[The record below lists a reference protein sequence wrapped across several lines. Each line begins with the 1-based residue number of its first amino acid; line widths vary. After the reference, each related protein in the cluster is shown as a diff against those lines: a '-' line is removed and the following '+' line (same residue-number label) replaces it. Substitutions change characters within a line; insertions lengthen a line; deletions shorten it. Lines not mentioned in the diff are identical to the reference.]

1 VIFSLLAISVIAAS
15 AALNRV
21 AAAEPLFAA
30 PFLSFG
36 AGGDPRSVAIG
47 DLNGD
52 GKPDLVV
59 ANYTSHTVSVLLG
72 KGDGTFR
79 GKTDSGV
86 GSHPS
91 SVAIGD
97 LNGDGKPDLVATNSN
112 SSTVSALLGNGDG
125 TFGAKTD
132 FGVGSYP
139 SSVAIGDLNG
149 DGRPDLAVANSNSS
163 AVSVL
168 FGNGDGTFSASI
180 AVETGIGAT
189 SVAIGD
195 LNGDGK
201 PDMAVARTSSTVL
214 VLLGDGDGTFEAKAD
229 FGVGNFPFSA
239 AIGDLNGDGKLDLAT
254 ANYGSSTASVLL
266 GNGDGT
272 FGAKMD
278 RVTGDSPYSVA
289 IGDLDADGKPDLA
302 TANYGSNTVSVL
314 LGNGDGASW
323 TLGAKT
329 DFVTGHEPYAVEI
342 GDLNE
347 DGKSDLA
354 TANYGSNTVSVLL
367 GNGDGTFGKT
377 TDFGSGD
384 DAACVAVGDMNRDGK
399 PDLVTANW
407 GPNTVS
413 VLLGNGTGTS
423 WTRTDYEVGMGPNS
437 VAFADLN
444 GDGVPDLAVANLGS
458 YYDRIGNTVSVLLG
472 NGDGTFGAR
481 TDYETGI
488 HPFSVAIGDLNG
500 DGKPDLV
507 TANYRE
513 YSSAGNTVSVL
524 LGDGNGAFGAKTDF
538 VTGSGPT
545 SVAIADLNGDGHPDL
560 AAANSYS
567 NTVSVLLGDGTGA
580 LGVKT
585 DFVGGGSPFSVAI
598 GDLNGDGSPD
608 LAVANMGSSTVSVLL
623 GNGNGTFGVRVD
635 HGTGGGG
642 AGSVA
647 IGDLNGDGHPDL
659 AVANNYGS
667 GAPGGTVSVLL
678 GNGNGT
684 FGVKTDYG
692 TGGSAGFAAIGDLNE
707 DGKPDLVTANGGMST
722 ISVLFNIGPDI
733 PTPTLVELFRAVPT
747 EEGIRV
753 EWQLSNPGSFQLVA
767 LQRGTSEA
775 GPWSPV
781 QQAPQVQGQVTSV
794 LDDAAPAGQ
803 TRWYRLR
810 GLERDGHS
818 ITLGLISVM
827 AQEAI
832 TAFALSQLSPN
843 PSTGHSLVTFA
854 IPARTWVRLTLT
866 DVQGREVAVLAD
878 GVRQAGRYTAALD
891 ASDLR
896 AGMYFVRMQ
905 AQGVDL
911 TRRLAVVK

>member
-1 VIFSLLAISVIAAS
+1 MPSPDSSPPARREFASQAVIFSLLAISVIAAS

-189 SVAIGD
+189 
-195 LNGDGK
+195 
-201 PDMAVARTSSTVL
+201 
-214 VLLGDGDGTFEAKAD
+214 
-229 FGVGNFPFSA
+229 
-239 AIGDLNGDGKLDLAT
+239 
-254 ANYGSSTASVLL
+254 
-266 GNGDGT
+266 
-272 FGAKMD
+272 
-278 RVTGDSPYSVA
+278 
-289 IGDLDADGKPDLA
+289 
-302 TANYGSNTVSVL
+302 
-314 LGNGDGASW
+314 
-323 TLGAKT
+323 
-329 DFVTGHEPYAVEI
+329 
-342 GDLNE
+342 
-347 DGKSDLA
+347 
-354 TANYGSNTVSVLL
+354 
-367 GNGDGTFGKT
+367 
-377 TDFGSGD
+377 
-384 DAACVAVGDMNRDGK
+384 
-399 PDLVTANW
+399 
-407 GPNTVS
+407 
-413 VLLGNGTGTS
+413 
-423 WTRTDYEVGMGPNS
+423 
-437 VAFADLN
+437 
-444 GDGVPDLAVANLGS
+444 
-458 YYDRIGNTVSVLLG
+458 
-472 NGDGTFGAR
+472 
-481 TDYETGI
+481 
-488 HPFSVAIGDLNG
+488 
-500 DGKPDLV
+500 
-507 TANYRE
+507 
-513 YSSAGNTVSVL
+513 
-524 LGDGNGAFGAKTDF
+524 
-538 VTGSGPT
+538 
-545 SVAIADLNGDGHPDL
+545 
-560 AAANSYS
+560 
-567 NTVSVLLGDGTGA
+567 
-580 LGVKT
+580 
-585 DFVGGGSPFSVAI
+585 
-598 GDLNGDGSPD
+598 
-608 LAVANMGSSTVSVLL
+608 
-623 GNGNGTFGVRVD
+623 
-635 HGTGGGG
+635 
-642 AGSVA
+642 SVA